1 MQSEDAIGW
10 TGWVCINSSKKAR
23 GCQRVP
29 EGAGQG
35 RSHLASVVKR
45 PVLRPAQS
53 SSADSVSHALGL
65 ENPSLIPFLLL
76 LPKQWRLC
84 NTATA
89 TGVHGD
95 LAWDKT
101 T

>member
-10 TGWVCINSSKKAR
+10 TGWTGRVCINSSKKAR

-65 ENPSLIPFLLL
+65 ENPSLIPFLA
-76 LPKQWRLC
+76 PSSQTVEIMQHSDRYRGSW
-84 NTATA
+84 
-89 TGVHGD
+89 
-95 LAWDKT
+95 
-101 T
+101 